1 MRIPI
6 AMMLAATVALSSVP
20 AAAQDNQAAPSA
32 NAAAPAPA
40 DANAAAAVT
49 PADNMAATTEMPP
62 PDETAVA
69 NDAYAPPPASGR
81 GRTFPWGLLGLLGLA
96 GLISRRER

>member
-6 AMMLAATVALSSVP
+6 AMMLAATVALSPAP
-20 AAAQDNQAAPSA
+20 AAAQDNQAAASA
-32 NAAAPAPA
+32 NTAAPAPA
-40 DANAAAAVT
+40 DANMAANVT
-49 PADNMAATTEMPP
+49 PADNMAGATQMPP

-69 NDAYAPPPASGR
+69 NDAYATPPASGR

-96 GLISRRER
+96 GLIPRRSR

>member
-6 AMMLAATVALSSVP
+6 AMMLAATVALSPAP
-20 AAAQDNQAAPSA
+20 AAAQDNQAATSA
-32 NAAAPAPA
+32 NAAAPA
-40 DANAAAAVT
+40 DANMAAAVT
-49 PADNMAATTEMPP
+49 PADNLAGATQMPP

-69 NDAYAPPPASGR
+69 NDAYAAPPASGR